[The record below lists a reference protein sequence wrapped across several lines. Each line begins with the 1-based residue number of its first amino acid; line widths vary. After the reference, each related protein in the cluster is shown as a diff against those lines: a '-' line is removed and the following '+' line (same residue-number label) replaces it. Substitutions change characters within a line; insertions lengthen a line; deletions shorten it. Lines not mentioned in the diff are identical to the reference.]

1 MFVYFYMKRRTNYEI
16 ILDILK
22 VVQENRKVNK
32 TRIMQGTYLD
42 GRSFQKYFHYLLDK
56 GLITKCNTEF
66 EFYELT
72 EDGRGALGKFMEVD
86 KLMYHSSEQ
95 K

>member
-1 MFVYFYMKRRTNYEI
+1 MKRRNKWEI

-22 VVQENRKVNK
+22 LVQEKKKVNK

-42 GRSFQKYFHYLLDK
+42 GRAFQRYFNYLLDE
-56 GLITKCNTEF
+56 GLVTKSKNDF

-72 EDGRGALGKFMEVD
+72 SEGKVVLD
-86 KLMYHSSEQ
+86 KLKEVTKMIRPTLQ
-95 K
+95 GIV